1 MKPFIQKK
9 YIFLLIFI
17 LFSASPPCSF
27 TTFAKEPSDNI
38 VRVGYYSGD
47 EAFQDGFSDEKRK
60 SGYAYEYYQKIAAL
74 TGWEYQY
81 IYGTKT
87 DVLEKLMS
95 GEIDIVAGVFQTDEQ
110 EAEILFS
117 KYDMGLDGEP
127 RYFAVNPNRP
137 ELLDELNRAQAK
149 LLASSPNFA
158 ILMQERY
165 YNYSPAFQTLTEQEA
180 DWLAQKGSLKM
191 GYVRSNLPLSDQD
204 ESGMPTGIAGEL
216 LNLIADYLNVP
227 ITPVCYDH
235 ITLMEEALR
244 NGEIDVAFP
253 IYSDLWLTETKGFLQ
268 TDSFISD
275 RVMIAYQGS
284 YRSDLMDKIAL
295 TETGVG
301 QRYYLSHY
309 YPDAETVFY
318 DSRELVFQAIEDG
331 EANCTVGCSSI
342 FQTFFAG
349 HPEFQDINIA
359 YLDTSEDFGMAV
371 NRNEYILAEILNKA
385 INQLDDAVIT
395 NSMVKYSFVDT
406 PYTFTEFIRSNAVA
420 VVAVLAFF
428 FAILLVVF
436 ISYRRKTNE
445 FNAKQ
450 AKTCAALEDALNA
463 AKAASDAKSTFL
475 SNMSHDI
482 RTPLNGIIGMT
493 AIAEAKIDEPAR
505 VKDCL
510 AKITSSGKHLL
521 ALINEVLDMSKIES
535 GELSLQEESFLFSS
549 LLDDLISLNRPQAAA
564 KHHEMTVLIQ
574 NVTHEE
580 VYGDIV
586 RLQQVLTN
594 LVSNAVKYTPAGG
607 KIEIILSEKPSGK
620 PQIGCFQFV
629 VKDNGQGMSEE
640 YLPHVFE
647 AFTRADNTSSNRIL
661 GTGLGMPIARNII
674 RMMGGDITVKS
685 VLGQGSTFTVTL
697 FLKLKE
703 TDTAAPY
710 NFAGLN
716 VLVVDDDPATCE
728 SSCSLLSELG
738 IKSEGVLSG
747 KEAAERAGTR
757 HKNGDDY
764 FAILIDWKTTDMN
777 HLETTR
783 EIRKQA
789 GPKVPIAIISSY
801 DWSAIEEDAR
811 AAGADKFIG
820 KPLFRSRL
828 VHLFEQLLGEN
839 SEKSESGLKELVSQ
853 TDFAGKRALLAEDN
867 EINAEIAKEF
877 LTMTGFSI
885 DWVPDGKHAVEHMQA
900 SAPGYYDCIFMD
912 VQMPVMNGIEAT
924 KAIRALDHPDAKTIP
939 IFAMTANAFLEDVQM
954 VLNAGM
960 NEHIA
965 KPLNFELVLDV
976 LHRYLS

>member
-1 MKPFIQKK
+1 MKPFVRRK
-9 YIFLLIFI
+9 YIFLIIFI
-17 LFSASPPCSF
+17 LLAASSPRSF
-27 TTFAKEPSDNI
+27 AAFAKEPSATP

-47 EAFQDGFSDEKRK
+47 EAFQDGFSDERRK

-81 IYGTKT
+81 IYGTKAE
-87 DVLEKLMS
+87 VMEKLMS
-95 GEIDIVAGVFQTDEQ
+95 GEIDIAAGIFQTDELNEQ
-110 EAEILFS
+110 MLFS

-137 ELLDELNRAQAK
+137 DLLEELNRAQAK
-149 LLASSPNFA
+149 LLAASPNFDV
-158 ILMQERY
+158 IMQERY

-180 DWLAQKGSLKM
+180 AWLAQKGSLKI
-191 GYVRSNLPLSDQD
+191 GYVRNNLPLSDQD
-204 ESGMPTGIAGEL
+204 KTGMPTGIAGDL
-216 LNLIADYLNVP
+216 LNLISDYLEVP

-284 YRSDLMDKIAL
+284 YRSDLMDQVAL
-295 TETGVG
+295 SETGIG

-318 DSRELVFQAIEDG
+318 GSRELVFQAIEDG
-331 EANCTVGCSSI
+331 EVNCTVGCSSI

-371 NRNEYILAEILNKA
+371 NRNEYILVEILNKA

-406 PYTFTEFIRSNAVA
+406 PYTFTEFIRRNAVV

-428 FAILLVVF
+428 FTILLVVF

-450 AKTCAALEDALNA
+450 AKTRAALEDALNA
-463 AKAASDAKSTFL
+463 AKAASDAKSAFL

-535 GELSLQEESFLFSS
+535 GELCLQEESFLFSS

-594 LVSNAVKYTPAGG
+594 LVSNAIKYTPSGG
-607 KIEIILSEKPSGK
+607 KIEITLSEKPSGK

-647 AFTRADNTSSNRIL
+647 AFTRADNTSANQIL

-674 RMMGGDITVKS
+674 RMMGGDITVES
-685 VLGQGSTFTVTL
+685 ALGQGSAFTVTL

-703 TDTAAPY
+703 TDIAAPY
-710 NFAGLN
+710 KFAGLN
-716 VLVVDDDPATCE
+716 VLIVDDDPVTCE

-738 IKSEGVLSG
+738 IKGEGVLSG

-764 FAILIDWKTTDMN
+764 FAILIDWKTPGMN
-777 HLETTR
+777 NLETIR

-789 GPKVPIAIISSY
+789 GTKVFIAILSSY

-828 VHLFEQLLGEN
+828 MHLFEQLLGEN
-839 SEKSESGLKELVSQ
+839 SEKPHSGLKELVSQ
-853 TDFAGKRALLAEDN
+853 TDFSGKRALLAEDN

-877 LTMTGFSI
+877 LTMAGFVV
-885 DWVPDGKHAVEHMQA
+885 DWVPDGKGALEHMQA

-912 VQMPVMNGIEAT
+912 VQMPVMNGIDAT
-924 KAIRALDHPDAKTIP
+924 KAIRALDRPDAKAIP
-939 IFAMTANAFLEDVQM
+939 IFAMTANAFVEDVQM

-965 KPLNFELVLDV
+965 KPLNFELLLEV
-976 LHRYLS
+976 LHRYLG